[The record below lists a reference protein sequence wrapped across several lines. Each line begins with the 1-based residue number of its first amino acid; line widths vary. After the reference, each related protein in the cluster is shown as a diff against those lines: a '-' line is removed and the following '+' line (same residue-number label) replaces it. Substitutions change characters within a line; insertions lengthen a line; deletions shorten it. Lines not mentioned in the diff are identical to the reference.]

1 MKRKN
6 NIARKVTKEKND
18 ITYRVLNMQMRYRNA
33 FYLDS
38 HKLQKL
44 PNRNQTIILLDILDG
59 ELEINR

>member
-18 ITYRVLNMQMRYRNA
+18 IIHRVLNMQMRYRNA

-38 HKLQKL
+38 HKLKKL
-44 PNRNQTIILLDILDG
+44 PNRNQTIILLEILDG